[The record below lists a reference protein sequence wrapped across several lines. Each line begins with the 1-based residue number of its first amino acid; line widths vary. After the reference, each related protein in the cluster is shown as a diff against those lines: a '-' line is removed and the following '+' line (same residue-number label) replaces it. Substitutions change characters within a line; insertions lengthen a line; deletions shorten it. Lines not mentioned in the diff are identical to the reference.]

1 MSDIQRVD
9 KMSYGFVYHY
19 ESPFKTKLNSQLSIY
34 VVKVVS
40 FRFQQ
45 YLILFAMLLV
55 NRSSETWLFR
65 DLVNHVFRSP

>member
-19 ESPFKTKLNSQLSIY
+19 ESVFKTKLNSQLSIY
-34 VVKVVS
+34 MVKVMS

-45 YLILFAMLLV
+45 YLILFAMLFV
-55 NRSSETWLFR
+55 NRSSETALFR